1 MDPVPP
7 LSVVIPVHN
16 ESENIAPLA
25 AELEAALSTLPAWEC
40 LWVDDSSTDDSVTLM
55 QALARRD
62 PRHRLLLFPERRGQ
76 TAALLAGF
84 RAARGEYVAGL
95 DGDRQNDPADLPRL
109 LEYARAGDW
118 DMVNGVR
125 ARRHDSLVR
134 KISSRIA
141 NGFRNWV
148 TGDRVT
154 DVGCSVRVLR
164 RSFVPEIPPLNGM
177 HRFLPTLIRM
187 AGGRVTEQPVAHRP
201 RAAGRPK
208 YGINNRLWV
217 GIADTFAVR
226 WMGRRRRRLEAR
238 EWRAEP
244 PVRGAVAPERGA
256 GGR

>member
-1 MDPVPP
+1 MTGTVPR
-7 LSVVIPVHN
+7 LSVVIPVHD
-16 ESENIAPLA
+16 EAENILALADEVERALGPLG
-25 AELEAALSTLPAWEC
+25 AWEC
-40 LWVDDSSTDDSVTLM
+40 VWVDDHSVDDSV
-55 QALARRD
+55 ARLEPLCRRE

-109 LEYARAGDW
+109 LEHARAGDW

-125 ARRHDSLVR
+125 ARRNDSLVR

-148 TGDRVT
+148 TGDHVT

-164 RSFVPEIPPLNGM
+164 RSFVPEIPPYNGM
-177 HRFLPTLIRM
+177 HRFLPTLVRM

-201 RAAGRPK
+201 RAAGRAK

-226 WMGRRRRRLEAR
+226 WMGRRHRALDST
-238 EWRAEP
+238 EWRPDDGPQE
-244 PVRGAVAPERGA
+244 
-256 GGR
+256 